1 MTDSKGGA
9 LIIAGLADDAVVAD
23 AIALRDKDPFYQA
36 GCITGR
42 SFREWNPV
50 NARF

>member
-1 MTDSKGGA
+1 M
-9 LIIAGLADDAVVAD
+9 GLADDAVVAD
-23 AIALRDKDPFYQA
+23 AIALMDNDPFYQA